1 MEVLGEI
8 HNHESVSP
16 MLREVLV
23 VAVVAEMVA
32 VVAVGTSVVNLE
44 QMVALILVGLAE
56 VLITQELIR

>member
-1 MEVLGEI
+1 
-8 HNHESVSP
+8 

-32 VVAVGTSVVNLE
+32 VVAVGTSVVPLE
-44 QMVALILVGLAE
+44 QMMAFILAGLAE